1 MKLCDF
7 INSALFKSTDF
18 VDMIRII
25 DYKHGTTFDFCAEK
39 EEYGFL
45 VSEID
50 SVTMS
55 ANMPFYYQYNIV
67 MSYCINKD
75 LNIIVE
81 IDK

>member
-7 INSALFKSTDF
+7 INNALFRSTEL

-25 DYKHGTTFDFCAEK
+25 DYKHGETFDFYEDI

-45 VSEID
+45 ISEID

-55 ANMPFYYQYNIV
+55 AKMPLYYQYNIV
-67 MSYCINKD
+67 MSYCIDKD
-75 LNIIVE
+75 LNIVVE

>member
-7 INSALFKSTDF
+7 INNALHRSTDL

-25 DYKHGTTFDFCAEK
+25 DYKHGTTFDFYAEI

-45 VSEID
+45 ISEID
-50 SVTMS
+50 NVTMS
-55 ANMPFYYQYNIV
+55 ARMPFYHQYNIV
-67 MSYCINKD
+67 MSYCIDKN

-81 IDK
+81 VD

>member
-7 INSALFKSTDF
+7 INNALFKSTDF

-25 DYKHGTTFDFCAEK
+25 DYKHGETFDFYADV

-45 VSEID
+45 TSD
-50 SVTMS
+50 LNSVTMS
-55 ANMPFYYQYNIV
+55 ARMPSYYKYNIV
-67 MSYCINKD
+67 MSYCIDKD

-81 IDK
+81 VD